1 MTPNT
6 AETTADPREAKR
18 KIILQTAL
26 AVFADRGFDGITIE
40 AVADVLGYTKPA
52 LYYYFKNKNDLLA
65 ALVLEHLREA
75 HGTILSITERPASP
89 RERLQELL
97 RFYLDKSCQQRGFF
111 TLDHHLKGYLKQLED
126 ASQSR
131 EIFELSAAIPR
142 MIIAMI
148 SEGVEQGQFRRE
160 DPAVLGSLLFSL
172 LAGVVTHLEMPA
184 LSTMGV
190 EKLKDTV
197 CEFTMKG
204 IEP

>member
-1 MTPNT
+1 MSQNL
-6 AETTADPREAKR
+6 AETTADPRDAKR
-18 KIILQTAL
+18 KAILKTAL
-26 AVFADRGFDGITIE
+26 EVFADRGFDGITIE

-75 HGTILSITERPASP
+75 HSTILHITERPASP
-89 RERLQELL
+89 RDRLLELL

-111 TLDHHLKGYLKQLED
+111 TLDHHLKGYLKQLQD
-126 ASQSR
+126 SPASR
-131 EIFELSAAIPR
+131 EIFELSTAIPR

-148 SEGVEQGQFRRE
+148 SEGVDQGLFRRE
-160 DPAVLGSLLFSL
+160 DPAVLGSLIFSV

-184 LSTMGV
+184 LSTLGV